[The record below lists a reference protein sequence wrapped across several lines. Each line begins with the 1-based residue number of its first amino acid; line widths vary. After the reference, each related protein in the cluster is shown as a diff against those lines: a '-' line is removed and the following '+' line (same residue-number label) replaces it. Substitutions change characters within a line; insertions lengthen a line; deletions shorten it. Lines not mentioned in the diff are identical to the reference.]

1 MKIFVAGASGAIG
14 KPLIGK
20 LIQQG
25 HLVTGMTQSDEGAKR
40 IRSQGAKAVIASA
53 FDAAAVSGALR
64 SSESETVIDQLTSLP
79 KNPAEFASAQA
90 KDRKLRIEGGG
101 NLLQAAQA
109 CGVRRYIQQAS
120 GFFLK
125 ASSGLADENAP
136 LATDASPSVASSAQ
150 SYAQLE
156 KRVLSSAI
164 EPVVLR
170 YGFFYGPGTW
180 YEPKGGYA
188 DMARQ
193 QKLPIIGGGAA
204 VWSWIHID
212 DAADATV
219 AALTIPPGVYNIVDD
234 DPLPVRVWL
243 PAFAESVGAPE
254 PPEMTE
260 AAARETA
267 GEDAVFYAT
276 RLVGATNA
284 KAKRTF
290 GFAPRHLE
298 WLSA

>member
-14 KPLIGK
+14 KPLIGR
-20 LIQQG
+20 LVAQG
-25 HLVTGMTQSDEGAKR
+25 HRVTGMTQSDEGAKR
-40 IRSQGAKAVIASA
+40 IRDQGAEAAIANA
-53 FDAAAVSGALR
+53 FDAAAVSSVLR
-64 SSESETVIDQLTSLP
+64 SSEAEMVIDQLTSLP
-79 KNPAEFASAQA
+79 KNPADFASAQA
-90 KDRKLRIEGGG
+90 GDRKLRIEGGG

-109 CGVRRYIQQAS
+109 CGVRRYIQQSS

-125 ASSGLADENAP
+125 ASSGLADETAP
-136 LATDASPSVASSAQ
+136 LATDASPGVSSSAKT
-150 SYAQLE
+150 YARLE
-156 KRVLSSAI
+156 ERVLSSSL

-193 QKLPIIGGGAA
+193 QKLPIIGGGA

-212 DAADATV
+212 DAADTTV
-219 AALTIPPGVYNIVDD
+219 AALTIAPGVYNVVDD
-234 DPLPVRVWL
+234 DPSPVNVWL
-243 PAFAESVGAPE
+243 PDFADSVKAPK
-254 PPEMTE
+254 PPEITE

-267 GEDAVFYAT
+267 GEDAVFHAT

-284 KAKRTF
+284 KAKRIF
-290 GFAPRHLE
+290 GFAPRRLE